1 MHRWIVAAFV
11 MVMTVAAA
19 SAQTLYLPAAANADG
34 VNQTR
39 WLTDLEIKAEGE
51 EGATFVVELLES
63 YQNNNDPLSVDGT
76 VGPGECRRLANV
88 LEAEFGFSGTAAL
101 RVTAT
106 SGRIIANSRTF
117 NDDPGGT
124 YGQTVPAVDVDRATG
139 FGTHATLIQLS
150 RSADPSLGFRT
161 NIGVVNTVGEQNSI
175 EIDIHAADGTLLGT
189 ITRTLKPFE
198 HRQFNDVFATVG
210 ADEIGDGY
218 ALVRTTSE
226 NGSFITYASVVDN
239 KSGDAVFILGATD
252 DVTAP
257 QQERLVVFESF
268 MRPG

>member
-1 MHRWIVAAFV
+1 MHRWIVATF
-11 MVMTVAAA
+11 MVFMTVAGV

-39 WLTDLEIKAEGE
+39 WLTDLEIKAEGDDA
-51 EGATFVVELLES
+51 ATFVIELLES
-63 YQNNNDPLSVDGT
+63 TINNNDPLRVDGS
-76 VGPGECRRLANV
+76 VGPGECLRLSNV
-88 LEAEFGFSGTAAL
+88 LESEFGFNGTAAL

-124 YGQTVPAVDVDRATG
+124 YGQTVPAVDIGRAAG
-139 FGTHATLIQLS
+139 LGSPATLIQLS
-150 RSADPSLGFRT
+150 RSADPSIGFRT
-161 NIGVVNTVGEQNSI
+161 NIGVVNVVGEQTAI

-198 HRQFNDVFATVG
+198 YRQLNDVFATVG
-210 ADEIGDGY
+210 ATEIGDGY
-218 ALVRTTSE
+218 AVVRTTSE
-226 NGSFITYASVVDN
+226 DGRFISYASVVDN
-239 KSGDAVFILGATD
+239 KSGDAVFILGAV
-252 DVTAP
+252 DVTELP
-257 QQERLVVFESF
+257 LQERLVVFESF